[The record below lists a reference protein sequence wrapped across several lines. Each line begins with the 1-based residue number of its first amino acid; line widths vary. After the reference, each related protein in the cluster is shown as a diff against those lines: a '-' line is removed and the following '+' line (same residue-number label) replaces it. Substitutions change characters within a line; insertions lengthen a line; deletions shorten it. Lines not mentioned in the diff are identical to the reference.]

1 MEEITK
7 GITGDDSFSL
17 ASGVR
22 KLKEMT
28 GRERPCVIDMKAFAK
43 KKPRN
48 PARSGSSIQAF
59 PMVEHKG
66 VHCCIKA
73 CISCAIEVFCS

>member
-7 GITGDDSFSL
+7 GMTGDDSSSL
-17 ASGVR
+17 PSGVR

-28 GRERPCVIDMKAFAK
+28 GRERPCVIDLKAFAK
-43 KKPRN
+43 KPGN
-48 PARSGSSIQAF
+48 PVRSGSSIQVF

-66 VHCCIKA
+66 VLCCIKA
-73 CISCAIEVFCS
+73 CISCANEVFCS